1 MKSHVSLE
9 QAQCPVCLA
18 VFDTGT
24 ILFDKRLRQSME
36 RNTVTHWEMCA
47 EHKKLFDEGYVALV
61 ELTREPRGGEDVLC
75 VPRTGQIAHIRE
87 AAWPKI
93 MNVPVPPKKLCVV
106 EAGVIGKVMAL
117 TGQTDARP

>member
-47 EHKKLFDEGYVALV
+47 EHKKLFDEGYIALV

-93 MNVPVPPKKLCVV
+93 MNVPAPPKKLCVV
-106 EAGVIGKVMAL
+106 EPGVVGKVMAL
-117 TGQTDARP
+117 MEKADVQP